1 MKARELKQTIAQL
14 QSQIDANNVRLRR
27 TRAMVEV
34 MTEQLRHNPIS
45 DKTTPEKKS

>member
-1 MKARELKQTIAQL
+1 MKARELRQTIAQL

-34 MTEQLRHNPIS
+34 MTEQLRHNPVAEKS
-45 DKTTPEKKS
+45 SPEKEK

>member
-1 MKARELKQTIAQL
+1 MKARELRQTIAQL

-34 MTEQLRHNPIS
+34 MTEQLRHNPVAS
-45 DKTTPEKKS
+45 KPEGSKEK